1 MLDTVL
7 DSFVSL
13 LQAKGL
19 NAVRQFREELLDRD
33 SDVLFCV
40 GLKCAS
46 ILNSGA
52 GEYLGLCTDE
62 RTGAQYELYGFR
74 ADLNIALDIFSKTAA
89 LCSKALD
96 SLGSAISS
104 LPSGVKGAELVCG
117 EIQPDSGTELYL
129 LPVELKCR
137 TYLSAE
143 MDEETGEF
151 TDFILRGVLR

>member
-13 LQAKGL
+13 LQSRGL

-33 SDVLFCV
+33 DDILFCV
-40 GLKCAS
+40 GLKSAS

-62 RTGAQYELYGFR
+62 RTGEQNELYGFR
-74 ADLNIALDIFSKTAA
+74 ADLSITLDIFADTAA
-89 LCSKALD
+89 LCSKGLD
-96 SLGSAISS
+96 SLGNGIST
-104 LPSGVKGAELVCG
+104 LPSGIKGAELVCG
-117 EIQPDSGTELYL
+117 EIQPDSGTGLYL

-137 TYLSAE
+137 SYLSAE
-143 MDEETGEF
+143 MVGETGEF
-151 TDFILRGVLR
+151 SDFILRGVLK